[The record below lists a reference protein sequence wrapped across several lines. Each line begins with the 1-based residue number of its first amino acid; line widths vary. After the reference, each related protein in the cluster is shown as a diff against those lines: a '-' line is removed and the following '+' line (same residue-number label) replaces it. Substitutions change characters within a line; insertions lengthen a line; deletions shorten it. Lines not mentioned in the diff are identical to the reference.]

1 MQDSHRQI
9 IAIGA
14 VLLFTLLQF
23 IVLAVFGYTPY
34 PDSEG
39 YLYLAN
45 ECLQKGDIY
54 PVTSELN
61 NYPFLWNIGTV
72 NTVYASLKLFHSI
85 TPLLILYCIMKG
97 ITAWL
102 FYKLTISITNK
113 RTAFIALL
121 LYLIYP
127 ANYGEATSVLSELP
141 FTFFTMLGLWL
152 CVSRKLYII
161 GGMALAVANWYRPM
175 GIVILVALIIYLFVN
190 KRRTIRPI
198 IGYVAIILIIGSLNY
213 LRTGLFLYQAKT
225 GWMALA
231 DYSTQ
236 QSAESMQIRD
246 NTKLNIAQKDAAWR
260 TLFIDWLKDHPK
272 EYFSQMPRKLADTY
286 VSDNVN
292 MCTFIPHKSQ
302 KEYMYEEVSLN
313 TLINRFPAFS
323 AVQWLTLWNL
333 LFYYLLLITALLS
346 LRFFRNNSS
355 LLPLSIIIL
364 QTLLLLFMGHGE
376 SRFHTP
382 IMPFVVMLS
391 ALFIANKYK
400 HNMNE

>member
-1 MQDSHRQI
+1 MQDSHRKI
-9 IAIGA
+9 IPAA
-14 VLLFTLLQF
+14 VVLLFTILLF

-39 YLYLAN
+39 YIYLAN

-54 PVTSELN
+54 PVASELN

-72 NTVYASLKLFHSI
+72 NTVLASLKLFHSI

-102 FYKLTISITNK
+102 FYKFTISITNK
-113 RTAFIALL
+113 GTAFIALL
-121 LYLIYP
+121 LYILYP

-152 CVSRKLYII
+152 CISRKLYII

-175 GIVILVALIIYLFVN
+175 GIVILLALLVYLFVN
-190 KRRTIRPI
+190 KQKIVRPL
-198 IGYVAIILIIGSLNY
+198 IGYAAFILIVGCMSY

-231 DYSTQ
+231 DYSTG

-246 NTKLNIAQKDAAWR
+246 NTKLNVAQKDAAWR
-260 TLFIDWLKDHPK
+260 SVFIDWLKDHPV
-272 EYFSQMPRKLADTY
+272 EYFAQMPRKLADTY

-292 MCTFIPHKSQ
+292 LCTFIPQKSQ
-302 KEYMYEEVSLN
+302 KEYMYEEVSMN
-313 TLINRFPAFS
+313 TLAEKFPALS
-323 AVQWLTLWNL
+323 AVQWLTVWNL
-333 LFYYLLLITALLS
+333 LFYYLLLISALLS
-346 LRFFRNNSS
+346 LRYFRNESS
-355 LLPLSIIIL
+355 MLPLSIIIL
-364 QTLLLLFMGHGE
+364 QTLLLLFVGHGE
-376 SRFHTP
+376 SRFHIP
-382 IMPFVVMLS
+382 FMPFVIMLS
-391 ALFIANKYK
+391 AQFIYSLSKKN
-400 HNMNE
+400 NQ